1 MNSRITLGLAGLS
14 LVGAV
19 IAGYWGFTL
28 SRQPAVAPVAPT
40 TQIDVPAQSPTPD
53 SNPQAPAQ
61 IAEDTTRNPVVVLQ
75 RDIAPFVQI
84 TADDVALEKLRTVPA
99 GSLTRLDQAIGRT
112 PWRALSA
119 GSWLNDESFEAG
131 GRLARMIRPDERALA
146 VSVDEVINAGGQLT
160 PGDYVDVLLF
170 LHMDANNPQASAQL
184 VIPALR
190 VLGVGEQLGLT
201 NDGQP
206 SNPAHS
212 NDDKLKQEQQ
222 RANARTVLLAVP
234 EQLLSRL
241 MLAAQAGVLRLA
253 VRSAEEKRLARYWAG
268 ESDSAANLVN
278 ADRELLQFNQLAMTP
293 PPPRNVIAMGA
304 STPVRKPAVEVIRGN
319 EVTQKTP

>member
-1 MNSRITLGLAGLS
+1 MNSRIILGLAGLS

-28 SRQPAVAPVAPT
+28 SRQPADAAVVAPIANTSADAISQPAAP
-40 TQIDVPAQSPTPD
+40 QQ
-53 SNPQAPAQ
+53 
-61 IAEDTTRNPVVVLQ
+61 EDTARNPVVVLQ
-75 RDIAPFVQI
+75 RDIAPFVKI

-99 GSLTRLDQAIGRT
+99 GSLTRLDQAIGQT

-119 GSWLNDESFEAG
+119 GTWLNEESFEAG

-146 VSVDEVINAGGQLT
+146 VAVDEVINAGGQLT

-170 LHMDANNPQASAQL
+170 LRQETNNVQPSAQL
-184 VIPALR
+184 VVPALR

-206 SNPAHS
+206 ASPAHS
-212 NDDKLKQEQQ
+212 NDDKLRQEQQ
-222 RANARTVLLAVP
+222 RATARTVLLAVP
-234 EQLLSRL
+234 DQLVSRL

-253 VRSAEEKRLARYWAG
+253 VRSAEEQRLARYWAG
-268 ESDSAANLVN
+268 ESDSAANLAN
-278 ADRELLQFNQLAMTP
+278 ADRELFQFNQLAMTAP
-293 PPPRNVIAMGA
+293 PKNVVAIGA
-304 STPVRKPAVEVIRGN
+304 STPARKRIVEVIRGN
-319 EVTQKTP
+319 ENTEKTP

>member
-1 MNSRITLGLAGLS
+1 MNSRVILGLAGLS
-14 LVGAV
+14 LAGAV

-28 SRQPAVAPVAPT
+28 TRQPAAAPVAQTEITPATST
-40 TQIDVPAQSPTPD
+40 TPAPVPQPE
-53 SNPQAPAQ
+53 
-61 IAEDTTRNPVVVLQ
+61 EDTRQPIVVLLH
-75 RDIAPFVQI
+75 DIPPFVQI
-84 TADDVALEKLRTVPA
+84 TAADVALEKLRTVPA

-112 PWRALSA
+112 PWRALAA

-131 GRLARMIRPDERALA
+131 GKLARMIRPDERALA
-146 VSVDEVINAGGQLT
+146 VAVDEVINAGGQLT

-170 LHMDANNPQASAQL
+170 LRMDTHNLQPSAQL
-184 VIPALR
+184 VVPALR

-206 SNPAHS
+206 SSPTHG
-212 NDDKLKQEQQ
+212 NDEKLRQEQT
-222 RANARTVLLAVP
+222 RASARTVLLAVP

-268 ESDSAANLVN
+268 EKDAAANIANVN
-278 ADRELLQFNQLAMTP
+278 RELIQFNQLAMTP
-293 PPPRNVIAMGA
+293 PPKPLLASGAGAPRRSG
-304 STPVRKPAVEVIRGN
+304 VEVIRGN
-319 EVTQKTP
+319 ESQKTP